1 MAAKRTKPATPKPK
15 RSDATVPSPFRA
27 LEALLEHSFCDP
39 SLLRLAL
46 THRSHTY
53 ESRHGDPAPNAPFYD
68 YKYQKNAPGT
78 DNEQLE
84 FLGDAILGLCVA
96 EALFREFPQCT
107 EGELTRMRSAL
118 VSRARLSELGAALGL
133 GELLFLGKSA
143 EHNAGRAKPALLA
156 NAAEAVIAAV
166 YLDAAANGDSGM
178 APVCHIVEH
187 YLLGPERENLRQA
200 LADSPVRGALR
211 DPKTLLQERVQARV
225 QALAHTAAPNPSA
238 TADAAATPS
247 PARLRYVDI
256 AMTGLPHQRVFTVE
270 ARLEEAH
277 GTRVLATAEGP
288 SKKEAQQRAAE
299 LALASWDTFLQGTA

>member
-1 MAAKRTKPATPKPK
+1 MAAKRTKPATSRPK
-15 RSDATVPSPFRA
+15 RSDAAIPSLFRA

-39 SLLRLAL
+39 ALLQLAL

-53 ESRHGDPAPNAPFYD
+53 ESRHGDPAPDAPFYE

-96 EALFREFPQCT
+96 EALFKEFPQCT

-118 VSRARLSELGAALGL
+118 VSRARLAQLGAALGL
-133 GELLFLGKSA
+133 GQLLLLGKSA

-187 YLLGPERENLRQA
+187 YLLGPERANLRQA
-200 LADSPVRGALR
+200 LAESPRRGALR

-225 QALAHTAAPNPSA
+225 QALAHTAPDPSA
-238 TADAAATPS
+238 TADAATTPA

-299 LALASWDTFLQGTA
+299 LALASWDTFLQGAA